1 MKKFLIILIFVLY
14 SVNIVQATNW
24 KKIDGNLYYDTE
36 TIEYTDNEIRFWLKC
51 YADEGY
57 VKKLLL
63 LNLTEKKITTEQV
76 YMYKSDNTLI
86 FSDKSSHTERV
97 IPDANSE
104 IIYQYFSS
112 NHNMNNS
119 NIAHGK
125 NINTNNVDF
134 GPYMKEVQRRIKLNW
149 DPPKEKSDKQVVVL
163 FKIAK
168 DGRLLSCKVKQSSG
182 VPDVDKA
189 AIKAVEITAPFRP
202 LPSKYNDNSVD
213 VQFTFDYKVFGG
225 SRRI

>member
-14 SVNIVQATNW
+14 SVNIAQATNW

-36 TIEYTDNEIRFWLKC
+36 TIEYMDNEIRFWLKC
-51 YADEGY
+51 NADEGY

-63 LNLTEKKITTEQV
+63 LNLIEKKITTEQV

-104 IIYQYFSS
+104 IIYHYFSS

-119 NIAHGK
+119 NIAHAK
-125 NINTNNVDF
+125 NINTSNVDF

-149 DPPKEKSDKQVVVL
+149 DPPKEKSDKQV
-163 FKIAK
+163 
-168 DGRLLSCKVKQSSG
+168 GRERRV
-182 VPDVDKA
+182 
-189 AIKAVEITAPFRP
+189 I
-202 LPSKYNDNSVD
+202 
-213 VQFTFDYKVFGG
+213 DYCAG
-225 SRRI
+225 SL